1 MLLFRVKKDVV
12 DGCAIL
18 AKIIRFSNFSRR
30 HFFTLMIF
38 KFSKSEFYK
47 IKLIQKEADFT
58 KENDADVAFMELK
71 M

>member
-1 MLLFRVKKDVV
+1 
-12 DGCAIL
+12 
-18 AKIIRFSNFSRR
+18 
-30 HFFTLMIF
+30 MIF

-47 IKLIQKEADFT
+47 IKLTQKEASFT